1 MTMRGPLEP
10 PSSTFPREEP
20 FQEELLREFH
30 QFRTDARLHLRSMDS
45 GLSIFRG
52 EANAYQRTFVSAMNW
67 TRYLLLVLVVL
78 HIIAIGLMIYLIA
91 VGS

>member
-1 MTMRGPLEP
+1 MTIGGPLEHP
-10 PSSTFPREEP
+10 QSAFSRGEP

-30 QFRTDARLHLRSMDS
+30 QFRTDVRLHLRSVDS

-78 HIIAIGLMIYLIA
+78 HIVAIGLLIYLIA
-91 VGS
+91 AGS

>member
-1 MTMRGPLEP
+1 MTMRRPLEH
-10 PSSTFPREEP
+10 PSSAVPREEP
-20 FQEELLREFH
+20 VQEELLREFR
-30 QFRTDARLHLRSMDS
+30 QFRTDVRLHLGSMNS

-78 HIIAIGLMIYLIA
+78 HIVAIGLLIYLIA
-91 VGS
+91 AGS